1 MSGSPNRTALSRARG
16 LGSAKHGVGAW
27 IGERAS
33 SVALAPLSLWAIWA
47 AFTVAPLGYAGAAA
61 FLAAPLNAVL
71 AILMLA
77 VSFFH
82 MHIGMR
88 VVIEDYFEKPGEKIP
103 LLLLNAGV
111 CGLAAAIAIF
121 CVLKVALLGAG
132 AL

>member
-1 MSGSPNRTALSRARG
+1 MNGSSNRTALSRARG
-16 LGSAKHGVGAW
+16 LGSAKHGVGQW

-47 AFTVAPLGYAGAAA
+47 AVSIAPLGYAGAAA
-61 FLAAPLNAVL
+61 FLASPLNAVL
-71 AILMLA
+71 AILTLG

-88 VVIEDYFEKPGEKIP
+88 VVIEDYFEKPSERIP

-111 CGLAAAIAIF
+111 CGLGGAIGIF